1 MTEELYKL
9 RHPILEPKFN
19 TVTASISIN
28 KPKTKNTPYMGEG
41 LHNFLTWCVQLHHLI
56 SKHVLYYHTISG
68 TEIFWANLAALQD
81 MKSATEKLRAC

>member
-9 RHPILEPKFN
+9 RHPILEPRFKTF
-19 TVTASISIN
+19 TVPISVD
-28 KPKTKNTPYMGEG
+28 KLKTKTPYMGEG

-68 TEIFWANLAALQD
+68 TEIF
-81 MKSATEKLRAC
+81 